1 MAKVAKTNS
10 VSPSLSH
17 ITEFLEDLFCIHS
30 ELLGLLVGLASY
42 HGILI
47 DLPLPSVVY
56 LIMEG
61 GHSAVVQSLGLS
73 DLYAVDATLARS
85 MKFILEFEEG
95 SIEDAIGATFTASSN
110 PLLQHIED
118 DAGDSGGGGAA
129 DKQDSSYI
137 DLKPGGESIFVDRSN
152 RSEFVQLFV
161 RHALYGCCGAL
172 VDSYLQGLQS
182 LFAGDVLGL
191 CSHEEIELL
200 ICGTRDIG
208 KGCGC
213 PLLKKALFETNEYS
227 TLCAGDLSELR
238 IGTVYGGEFNDEHPI
253 VQLFWDILS
262 DMHNFEKR
270 DFLRFVTG
278 ELNYCGSSEII
289 RCTFFCLYFH
299 FFLLI
304 SQAAIG
310 FQSAAYPNWDCKF
323 EARRSQAPL
332 YQRRSPALTF

>member
-1 MAKVAKTNS
+1 MAKVAKTDS

-73 DLYAVDATLARS
+73 DLYAADATLARS

-118 DAGDSGGGGAA
+118 DAGDSAGGGGGGRAA
-129 DKQDSSYI
+129 DTQGSSYI
-137 DLKPGGESIFVDRSN
+137 DLKPGGGSIFVDRSN

-213 PLLKKALFETNEYS
+213 CCCFPLFKKNALKRYS
-227 TLCAGDLSELR
+227 VRS
-238 IGTVYGGEFNDEHPI
+238 
-253 VQLFWDILS
+253 
-262 DMHNFEKR
+262 
-270 DFLRFVTG
+270 RFVG
-278 ELNYCGSSEII
+278 I
-289 RCTFFCLYFH
+289 
-299 FFLLI
+299 
-304 SQAAIG
+304 
-310 FQSAAYPNWDCKF
+310 AYRHCIW
-323 EARRSQAPL
+323 R
-332 YQRRSPALTF
+332 

>member
-1 MAKVAKTNS
+1 M
-10 VSPSLSH
+10 
-17 ITEFLEDLFCIHS
+17 
-30 ELLGLLVGLASY
+30 
-42 HGILI
+42 
-47 DLPLPSVVY
+47 
-56 LIMEG
+56 
-61 GHSAVVQSLGLS
+61 VQSLGLS

-85 MKFILEFEEG
+85 MKFILKFEEG
-95 SIEDAIGATFTASSN
+95 SIEEAIGATFTASSN

-129 DKQDSSYI
+129 DTQGSSYI
-137 DLKPGGESIFVDRSN
+137 DLKPGGGSIFVDRSN

-208 KGCGC
+208 KCC
-213 PLLKKALFETNEYS
+213 DCCCCCCCCSLLNKALFETNEYF

-262 DMHNFEKR
+262 DMQNFEKR

-278 ELNYCGSSEII
+278 ELNYFGSSEII

-299 FFLLI
+299 FFLPI

-332 YQRRSPALTF
+332 CQRRSPALTF